1 MATKLKGLE
10 VGKVDFVD
18 EGANQRADIKL
29 LKGKN
34 KAEETSDPERC
45 RNQPRHLM
53 NRSTL

>member
-34 KAEETSDPERC
+34 KAEETSDPEID
-45 RNQPRHLM
+45 
-53 NRSTL
+53 S